1 MRHFLAATLFG
12 ATLLV
17 PAAAGAFEGDP
28 AKGQGLATSVCAAC
42 HGPDGNS
49 PLPVNPSLAGQIPEY
64 LYKQLRD
71 FKSGARKNAV
81 MSGMVATLSDED
93 MRNVAAYFAAQKAQ
107 PGVARDATLANA
119 GQTVYRA
126 GNASAGLPA
135 CSGCHSP
142 NGVGIPAQ
150 FPRLKGQHLDYTLAQ
165 LKAFRA
171 GERDNDPSGMM
182 RTIAARMS
190 DQEIAAVA
198 EFISGLN

>member
-190 DQEIAAVA
+190 DQEMAAVA

>member
-1 MRHFLAATLFG
+1 MRHFLAATLLG

-28 AKGQGLATSVCAAC
+28 TKGQGMATSVCAAC

-81 MSGMVATLSDED
+81 MAGMVATLSDDD
-93 MRNVAAYFAAQKAQ
+93 MRNVAAYFAAQKPR
-107 PGVARDATLANA
+107 PGVARDALQANT

-126 GNASAGLPA
+126 GNAGAGLPA
-135 CSGCHSP
+135 CSACHSP

-165 LKAFRA
+165 LKAFRT

-190 DQEIAAVA
+190 DQEMAAVA

>member
-1 MRHFLAATLFG
+1 MRHFLAAKLLG

-17 PAAAGAFEGDP
+17 PAAAGAFGGDP

-81 MSGMVATLSDED
+81 MSGMVAALSDED
-93 MRNVAAYFAAQKAQ
+93 MRNVAAYFAAQKARA
-107 PGVARDATLANA
+107 GVARDAALANA
-119 GQTVYRA
+119 GQIVYRKGDA
-126 GNASAGLPA
+126 GAGLPA

-182 RTIAARMS
+182 RTVAARMS
-190 DQEIAAVA
+190 DQEMAAVA

>member
-1 MRHFLAATLFG
+1 MRHVLATKLLG
-12 ATLLV
+12 ALLLAPV
-17 PAAAGAFEGDP
+17 AAAAFEGDP
-28 AKGQGLATSVCAAC
+28 AKGQTLATGVCAAC

-81 MSGMVATLSDED
+81 MTGMVATLSEDD
-93 MRNVAAYFAAQKAQ
+93 MRNVAAYFAGQKPR
-107 PGVARDATLANA
+107 PGVARDAALANA
-119 GQTVYRA
+119 GQNVYRT
-126 GNASAGLPA
+126 GNAGAGLPA

-171 GERDNDPSGMM
+171 GERDNDPSAMM

-190 DQEIAAVA
+190 DQEMAAVA

>member
-28 AKGQGLATSVCAAC
+28 AKGQGLATSMCAAC

-49 PLPVNPSLAGQIPEY
+49 PLPVNPSLAGQVPEY

-71 FKSGARKNAV
+71 FKSGTRKNAV

-93 MRNVAAYFAAQKAQ
+93 MRNIAAYFAAQKAQ
-107 PGVARDATLANA
+107 PGLARDATLANA

-126 GNASAGLPA
+126 GNTAAGLPA

-171 GERDNDPSGMM
+171 GERNNDPSGMM

-190 DQEIAAVA
+190 DQEMAAVA